1 MSQGKQRRRL
11 TSSKGRV
18 RARLYFVAVLY
29 SLSIFF
35 FFSILVSL
43 VSYLC
48 PYIIKFL
55 FNKYWGYKRK
65 IKLLRGVI
73 GLIRVL
79 RNYIYMQ
86 S

>member
-1 MSQGKQRRRL
+1 MSDQSRKTKKAVNFLKRA
-11 TSSKGRV
+11 
-18 RARLYFVAVLY
+18 RARLYFVDVLY

-65 IKLLRGVI
+65 IKQLRGVI
-73 GLIRVL
+73 GLIKGP
-79 RNYIYMQ
+79 RN
-86 S
+86 